1 MRLLSP
7 APKRIAVSGAVI
19 VICLVAQ
26 LILQIIPGRP
36 GADRPVTS
44 GVAFAL
50 SAQLSILLGS
60 RLTGRHR
67 PATRQ
72 PERPAAATRQAPVT
86 VSLDRAAVS

>member
-1 MRLLSP
+1 LRLLSP

-26 LILQIIPGRP
+26 LILL
-36 GADRPVTS
+36 T
-44 GVAFAL
+44 
-50 SAQLSILLGS
+50 GS

-72 PERPAAATRQAPVT
+72 RERPATATRQAPVT